1 MIVTGISG
9 VFESVCFHTFSLPP
23 PPIMRITV
31 TILFLLG
38 ITILHAR
45 GEPIGKTEE
54 ESDEALLDCA
64 SQENTLGCLGTRLA
78 RSMDRIEMQVTGKKS
93 ETPMSVVIEQAGN
106 FVAEL
111 VDDIQNPGRADQ
123 VDETSQLGEHGEN
136 GGFFFFVEVTKRC
149 FSINFRRDEKKKK
162 KIDTKVVE

>member
-1 MIVTGISG
+1 M
-9 VFESVCFHTFSLPP
+9 
-23 PPIMRITV
+23 TV
-31 TILFLLG
+31 LFLLG
-38 ITILHAR
+38 IAILHDAR

-64 SQENTLGCLGTRLA
+64 LQENTLGCLGARLA

-136 GGFFFFVEVTKRC
+136 SDFFFLHGNL
-149 FSINFRRDEKKKK
+149 INFFAINFCRVEKKKK
-162 KIDTKVVE
+162 KKEKVVATKVVG

>member
-1 MIVTGISG
+1 M
-9 VFESVCFHTFSLPP
+9 
-23 PPIMRITV
+23 TV
-31 TILFLLG
+31 LFLLG
-38 ITILHAR
+38 ITILHDAR

-64 SQENTLGCLGTRLA
+64 LQENTLGCLGARLA

-136 GGFFFFVEVTKRC
+136 SDFFFFEVTKFDKFLCDKFLSSRK
-149 FSINFRRDEKKKK
+149 EKKKK
-162 KIDTKVVE
+162 KR

>member
-1 MIVTGISG
+1 M
-9 VFESVCFHTFSLPP
+9 
-23 PPIMRITV
+23 TV
-31 TILFLLG
+31 LFLLG
-38 ITILHAR
+38 IAILHDAR

-64 SQENTLGCLGTRLA
+64 LQENTLGCLGARLA

-136 GGFFFFVEVTKRC
+136 SDLFFSSWKFDKFLCDKFLSSRK
-149 FSINFRRDEKKKK
+149 EKKKK
-162 KIDTKVVE
+162 KR